1 MTPLN
6 IPGLRI
12 LTNTEHYSSQSGK
25 ECSHVWAATREMGTE
40 IYWEDCN
47 FEEMVDHQCNTL
59 DDLPGMNCKL
69 FASEK
74 GAEI

>member
-1 MTPLN
+1 M
-6 IPGLRI
+6 
-12 LTNTEHYSSQSGK
+12 
-25 ECSHVWAATREMGTE
+25 WAATREMGTE

-47 FEEMVDHQCNTL
+47 FEEMVDHTCNTL

-74 GAEI
+74 GSMLIIDLKTEFFKYLRSIVSVTLWP